1 MERRIFLK
9 KSGSLMIGIAG
20 IGQVITSCSKDKT
33 CPTQT
38 DQNDNNYIIDLN
50 QPANQTL
57 NSVGGALKFTDV
69 PGYEQPIIVIRISET
84 EVVAFSSA
92 CTHAGCEID
101 LPVNGIMVCPG
112 PCGHGSRF
120 NLSGERVSGP
130 ATSPLEEIQATL
142 AGNQITLNAGA

>member
-1 MERRIFLK
+1 MERRLFLK
-9 KSGSLMIGIAG
+9 KSVSLAIGIAG
-20 IGQVITSCSKDKT
+20 TGQLVASCSKDKT

-38 DQNDNNYIIDLN
+38 DQNDNAYVIDLN
-50 QPANQTL
+50 QSANQAL
-57 NSVGGALKFTDV
+57 NSVGGALKFDDV

-84 EVVAFSSA
+84 EVVAFSST

-120 NLSGERVSGP
+120 NLSGERVSGL
-130 ATSPLEEIQATL
+130 ASSPLESIQATL
-142 AGNQITLNAGA
+142 AGNQIRLNAGV